1 MKQGRPVMTLPD
13 LRTEPELVALRRVAE
28 NLANTRRERV
38 TSAHLLAAIA
48 SETSLAAELLAE
60 KRLTA
65 DQLLRAARSAADDEE
80 DALHR
85 AEQHARELATR
96 MRGPEPSALHL
107 LVALLSVK
115 TCAAYR
121 VLDQFGVDVVHLR
134 LRAMNIGLGRLQR
147 RAPERA
153 LSSRRAITVPLTPK
167 PSAIRPRTLSPNSAS
182 PTPAAPPADTKAP
195 ETPSTPK
202 RTLAPVVS
210 IHAPNERIATTGTPK
225 PSLGDAKRAG
235 RAKKKRTAD
244 GRFVLDAKRYKY
256 LSEVGVNWCLKAE
269 LGELDV
275 VERPE
280 EVEFVLDVL
289 AKKDANN
296 PCLVGPSGVG
306 KSALIQSLAVRI
318 VEGAGSGLDDRILVE
333 VRIADLIAGTGVRG
347 ALAERIDHLRRELAQ
362 ADGRVVLVFEDLHL
376 LFAPDVA
383 DECGA
388 VLRRALTEGGLPC
401 IGISTPDL
409 FGRWI
414 ESDAALSRCFT
425 RVDVDEPDEEL
436 CAEILERASERL
448 AKHHHVGFEPEAL
461 RQAVAWSKRYVTERA
476 LPDKAIAIIDLAAAR
491 VRRRGGTEVD
501 REQVARVV
509 SERTAVPMDRLLE
522 NDGLRL
528 LNLENA
534 LGERVVGHESALA
547 KISRIVRRNAAG
559 LGGNRPIGTFLLLG
573 PTGVGKTETAKAI
586 AFALFGSETAL
597 TRLDLS
603 EYSEAHAVARLI
615 GSPPG
620 YVGHEAGGQLTEA
633 VRRRPYQVLLL
644 DEVEK
649 AHPEVLETFLPLL
662 DEGRLT
668 DGRGRTVDFCNTVVV
683 LTSNIGAAE
692 AVGTSRRRVGFSSEE
707 GSAKGED
714 LVIEAAKRAL
724 APEFFNRLDE
734 VLVFEPLSRNRVT
747 EIARRLLQKLVDS
760 VMAQRGV
767 ELRVDASV
775 VELLLEQGG
784 YDVQLGA
791 RPMKRAIARLVEG
804 PLAECLLG
812 ANVPAALDIT
822 ALAGSVVLTPAAEPR
837 DDGTAH
843 SAS

>member
-1 MKQGRPVMTLPD
+1 MTLPD

-28 NLANTRRERV
+28 NLAGGRRERV

-65 DQLLRAARSAADDEE
+65 EQLLRAARSASDDEE
-80 DALHR
+80 DALQR
-85 AEQHARELATR
+85 AEQRARELATR
-96 MRGPEPSALHL
+96 MRGPEPGALHL

-115 TCAAYR
+115 GCAAYR
-121 VLDQFGVDVVHLR
+121 VLDQFGIDVVHLR

-147 RAPERA
+147 RAPEPA
-153 LSSRRAITVPLTPK
+153 LSSRRAVTVPLTPR
-167 PSAIRPRTLSPNSAS
+167 PSAIRPRAAG
-182 PTPAAPPADTKAP
+182 PAAAK
-195 ETPSTPK
+195 S
-202 RTLAPVVS
+202 LAPVVPIS
-210 IHAPNERIATTGTPK
+210 APSERPSLPATAVTASHTDVRRAPK
-225 PSLGDAKRAG
+225 P
-235 RAKKKRTAD
+235 KKKRAAD
-244 GRFVLDAKRYKY
+244 GRFVLDPKRFKF
-256 LSEVGVNWCLKAE
+256 LSEVGINWCLKAE
-269 LGELDV
+269 QGELDV
-275 VERPE
+275 VERPT

-306 KSALIQSLAVRI
+306 KSALIQALAARI
-318 VEGAGSGLDDRILVE
+318 VESAGSSLDDRILIE
-333 VRIADLIAGTGVRG
+333 VRVSDLIAGTGVRG
-347 ALAERIDHLRRELAQ
+347 ALAERIDGLRKELAQ
-362 ADGRVVLVFEDLHL
+362 AEGRVVLVFEDLHL
-376 LFAPDVA
+376 LFTPDVA

-388 VLRRALTEGGLPC
+388 LLRRVLTEGGLPC
-401 IGISTPDL
+401 IGISTPEL

-425 RVDVDEPDEEL
+425 RVEVEEPDTDL
-436 CAEILERASERL
+436 CAEIVERASDKL
-448 AKHHHVGFEPEAL
+448 AKHHRVGFDPDAL
-461 RQAVAWSKRYVTERA
+461 REAVAWSKRYVTERA
-476 LPDKAIAIIDLAAAR
+476 LPDKAIAIVDLAAAR
-491 VRRRGGTEVD
+491 ARRRGGLVVD

-509 SERTAVPMDRLLE
+509 SERTSVPIERLLE
-522 NDGLRL
+522 NDGQRL
-528 LNLENA
+528 LNLERA
-534 LGERVVGHESALA
+534 LAERVVGHETALA
-547 KISRIVRRNAAG
+547 KMSRIIRRNAAG
-559 LGGNRPIGTFLLLG
+559 LGGSRPIGTFLLLG

-586 AFALFGSETAL
+586 AFALFGSESAL

-615 GSPPG
+615 GAPPG

-692 AVGTSRRRVGFSSEE
+692 AVGNSRRRVGFSSDEAANTSE
-707 GSAKGED
+707 S
-714 LVIEAAKRAL
+714 LVIEAVKREL

-734 VLVFEPLSRNRVT
+734 VLVFEPLSRERVT

-760 VMAQRGV
+760 VMSQRGV

-784 YDVQLGA
+784 YDAQLGA

-804 PLAECLLG
+804 PLAECLLA
-812 ANVPAALDIT
+812 ANVPQVLDIT
-822 ALAGSVVLTPAAEPR
+822 AVSGQVLLTPVVEPR
-837 DDGTAH
+837 DEPTSHA
-843 SAS
+843 AS

>member
-1 MKQGRPVMTLPD
+1 MTLPD

-28 NLANTRRERV
+28 NLAAARRERV

-48 SETSLAAELLAE
+48 SEASLAAELLAE

-65 DQLLRAARSAADDEE
+65 EQLLRAARSAADDEQ

-85 AEQHARELATR
+85 AEQRARELATR

-115 TCAAYR
+115 SCAAYR
-121 VLDQFGVDVVHLR
+121 VLDQFGIDVVHLR

-147 RAPERA
+147 RAPERV

-167 PSAIRPRTLSPNSAS
+167 PSAIRPRATAPSAVNPAPSPPLPEAK
-182 PTPAAPPADTKAP
+182 PPASSPKVPPRSLASVVPLHGAADRGGTAGAP
-195 ETPSTPK
+195 ALLADPK
-202 RTLAPVVS
+202 RAVRS
-210 IHAPNERIATTGTPK
+210 
-225 PSLGDAKRAG
+225 
-235 RAKKKRTAD
+235 KKKRAAD
-244 GRFVLDAKRYKY
+244 GRFVLDVKRFKY
-256 LSEVGVNWCLKAE
+256 LSEVGINWCLKAE
-269 LGELDV
+269 SGELDV
-275 VERPE
+275 VERAE
-280 EVEFVLDVL
+280 EVEHVLDVL

-306 KSALIQSLAVRI
+306 KSALVQALALRI
-318 VEGAGSGLDDRILVE
+318 VESAGSGLDDRILVE

-347 ALAERIDHLRRELAQ
+347 ALAERIDGLRRELAQ
-362 ADGRVVLVFEDLHL
+362 AEGRVVVVFEDIHL

-388 VLRRALTEGGLPC
+388 ALRRALTDGALPC

-409 FGRWI
+409 FTRWI

-425 RVDVDEPDEEL
+425 RVDVEEPDEEL
-436 CAEILERASERL
+436 GAEILERASQRL
-448 AKHHHVGFEPEAL
+448 AKHHHVSFEPEAL

-476 LPDKAIAIIDLAAAR
+476 LPDKAIAIVDLAAAR
-491 VRRRGGTEVD
+491 ARRRGGLVVD

-509 SERTAVPMDRLLE
+509 SERTAVPIERLLE
-522 NDGLRL
+522 SDGQRL
-528 LNLENA
+528 LNLEHA
-534 LGERVVGHESALA
+534 LAERVVGHEVALS
-547 KISRIVRRNAAG
+547 KMSRIIRRNAAG

-586 AFALFGSETAL
+586 AFALFGSESAL

-649 AHPEVLETFLPLL
+649 AHAEVLETFLPLL

-692 AVGTSRRRVGFSSEE
+692 AVGTNRRRVGFSSE
-707 GSAKGED
+707 GGGTKSDD
-714 LVIEAAKRAL
+714 LVLDAAKRAL

-734 VLVFEPLSRNRVT
+734 VLVFEPLSRERVT

-760 VMAQRGV
+760 VMVQRGV
-767 ELRVDASV
+767 ELRIDASV

-784 YDVQLGA
+784 FDAQLGA

-804 PLAECLLG
+804 PLAERLLG
-812 ANVPAALDIT
+812 AHVPTVLDIV
-822 ALAGSVVLTPAAEPR
+822 ASESGVILTPAADVHEV
-837 DDGTAH
+837 GTAH
-843 SAS
+843 NAS

>member
-1 MKQGRPVMTLPD
+1 MTLPD

-28 NLANTRRERV
+28 NLATTRRERV

-60 KRLTA
+60 RRLTA
-65 DQLLRAARSAADDEE
+65 EQLLRAARSAADDEE

-85 AEQHARELATR
+85 AEQRARDLATR

-115 TCAAYR
+115 SCAAYR

-147 RAPERA
+147 RAPERV
-153 LSSRRAITVPLTPK
+153 LSTRRAITVPLTPK
-167 PSAIRPRTLSPNSAS
+167 PSAIRPRALSPA
-182 PTPAAPPADTKAP
+182 PTSTVPNALVPEVKQTVAPNPVL
-195 ETPSTPK
+195 PK
-202 RTLAPVVS
+202 PRGLAPVVR
-210 IHAPNERIATTGTPK
+210 INVPGEQEGAPAPK
-225 PSLGDAKRAG
+225 VSLSDAKRAA
-235 RAKKKRTAD
+235 RSKKKRSAD
-244 GRFVLDAKRYKY
+244 GRFVLDPKRFKY

-275 VERPE
+275 VERPT
-280 EVEFVLDVL
+280 EVEHVLDVL

-306 KSALIQSLAVRI
+306 KSAIIQALATRI

-347 ALAERIDHLRRELAQ
+347 ALAERIDGLRRELAH
-362 ADGRVVLVFEDLHL
+362 AEGRVVLVFEDLHL

-401 IGISTPDL
+401 IGISTPEL
-409 FGRWI
+409 FARWI
-414 ESDAALSRCFT
+414 ESDAGLARCFT
-425 RVDVDEPDEEL
+425 RVDVEEPDEQL
-436 CAEILERASERL
+436 CTEILERASDKL
-448 AKHHHVGFEPEAL
+448 AKHHRVSFDSEAL

-476 LPDKAIAIIDLAAAR
+476 LPDKAIAIVDLAGAR
-491 VRRRGGTEVD
+491 VRRRGGAEVD
-501 REQVARVV
+501 RQQIARVV
-509 SERTAVPMDRLLE
+509 SERTAVPVDRLLE
-522 NDGLRL
+522 NDGQRL
-528 LNLENA
+528 LNLESA
-534 LGERVVGHESALA
+534 LAERVVGHEAALA
-547 KISRIVRRNAAG
+547 KMSRIVRRNAAG

-586 AFALFGSETAL
+586 AFALFGSESAL

-649 AHPEVLETFLPLL
+649 AHAEVLETFLPML

-668 DGRGRTVDFCNTVVV
+668 DGRGRTVDFCNTVIV

-707 GSAKGED
+707 ASAKSDE

-734 VLVFEPLSRNRVT
+734 VLVFEPLSRERVT

-784 YDVQLGA
+784 YDAQLGA

-812 ANVPAALDIT
+812 ANVPAVLDIV
-822 ALAGSVVLTPAAEPR
+822 AESGAVRLMPASDNQEANAA
-837 DDGTAH
+837 AH
-843 SAS
+843 NAS

>member
-1 MKQGRPVMTLPD
+1 MTLPD

-28 NLANTRRERV
+28 NLATARRERV

-48 SETSLAAELLAE
+48 SEASLASELLLERRLSAE
-60 KRLTA
+60 
-65 DQLLRAARSAADDEE
+65 QLLRAARSASDDEE
-80 DALHR
+80 DALAR
-85 AEQHARELATR
+85 AEQRARELATR

-115 TCAAYR
+115 SCAAYR
-121 VLDQFGVDVVHLR
+121 VLDQFGIDVVHLR

-153 LSSRRAITVPLTPK
+153 LSARRAVTVPLTPR
-167 PSAIRPRTLSPNSAS
+167 PSAIRPRSAS
-182 PTPAAPPADTKAP
+182 PAPTVQSPQVKAP
-195 ETPSTPK
+195 APTAH
-202 RTLAPVVS
+202 RTLAPVVP
-210 IHAPNERIATTGTPK
+210 INAPSERGPGAVPKLTIA
-225 PSLGDAKRAG
+225 DAKRAA
-235 RAKKKRTAD
+235 RHKKKRPAE
-244 GRFVLDAKRYKY
+244 GRFTLDPKRFKY
-256 LSEVGVNWCLKAE
+256 LTEVGINWCLKAE
-269 LGELDV
+269 LGEVDV
-275 VERPE
+275 VERPA
-280 EVEFVLDVL
+280 EVEFLLDVL

-306 KSALIQSLAVRI
+306 KSALVRALASRI
-318 VEGAGSGLDDRILVE
+318 VEGAANGLDDRILIE
-333 VRIADLIAGTGVRG
+333 IRIADLIAGTGVRG
-347 ALAERIDHLRRELAQ
+347 ALAERIDGLRRELGQ
-362 ADGRVVLVFEDLHL
+362 AEGRVVLVFEDLHL

-388 VLRRALTEGGLPC
+388 VLRRALTDGALPC
-401 IGISTPDL
+401 VGVSTPES
-409 FGRWI
+409 FARWI

-425 RVDVDEPDEEL
+425 RVDVEEPDEDL

-448 AKHHHVGFEPEAL
+448 AKHHHVSFEPEAL
-461 RQAVAWSKRYVTERA
+461 RQAVVWSKRYVSERA
-476 LPDKAIAIIDLAAAR
+476 LPDKAIAIVDLAAAR
-491 VRRRGGTEVD
+491 VRRRGGTQVD

-509 SERTAVPMDRLLE
+509 SERTSVPMDRLLE
-522 NDGLRL
+522 NDGQRL
-528 LNLENA
+528 LNLEHA
-534 LGERVVGHESALA
+534 LAERVVGHEAAIA
-547 KISRIVRRNAAG
+547 KMSRIIRRNGAG

-586 AFALFGSETAL
+586 AHALFGSETAL

-603 EYSEAHAVARLI
+603 EYSEPHAVARLI

-633 VRRRPYQVLLL
+633 VRRRPYQVLLF

-692 AVGTSRRRVGFSSEE
+692 AVGTSRRRVGFSS
-707 GSAKGED
+707 GESLATAD
-714 LVIEAAKRAL
+714 ELVIDAAKRAL

-734 VLVFEPLSRNRVT
+734 VLVFEPLSRERVT
-747 EIARRLLQKLVDS
+747 EIARRCLQKLVDS
-760 VMAQRGV
+760 VMAQRNI

-775 VELLLEQGG
+775 VDLLLEQGG
-784 YDVQLGA
+784 YDAQLGA

-812 ANVPAALDIT
+812 SATPAALDIV
-822 ALAGSVVLTPAAEPR
+822 AVEGAVILTPGEVAEVEAER
-837 DDGTAH
+837 

>member
-1 MKQGRPVMTLPD
+1 MTLPD

-28 NLANTRRERV
+28 NLAGGRRERV

-48 SETSLAAELLAE
+48 SETSLASELLAE
-60 KRLTA
+60 RRLTA
-65 DQLLRAARSAADDEE
+65 EQLLRAARSASDDEE

-85 AEQHARELATR
+85 AEQRARELATR
-96 MRGPEPSALHL
+96 MRGPEPGALHL

-115 TCAAYR
+115 GCAAYR
-121 VLDQFGVDVVHLR
+121 VLDQFGIDVVHLR

-147 RAPERA
+147 RAPEPA
-153 LSSRRAITVPLTPK
+153 LSARRAVTVPLTPR
-167 PSAIRPRTLSPNSAS
+167 PSAIRPRAAQPSA
-182 PTPAAPPADTKAP
+182 KG
-195 ETPSTPK
+195 
-202 RTLAPVVS
+202 LAPVVP
-210 IHAPNERIATTGTPK
+210 IGAPSER
-225 PSLGDAKRAG
+225 PSLPAAGAPASHPDAKRAPKP
-235 RAKKKRTAD
+235 KKKRAAE
-244 GRFVLDAKRYKY
+244 GRFALDPKRFKF
-256 LSEVGVNWCLKAE
+256 LSEVGINWCLKAE
-269 LGELDV
+269 QGELDV
-275 VERPE
+275 VERPA

-306 KSALIQSLAVRI
+306 KSALIQALATRI
-318 VEGAGSGLDDRILVE
+318 VEAAGSSLDDRILVE
-333 VRIADLIAGTGVRG
+333 VRVSDLISGTGVRG
-347 ALAERIDHLRRELAQ
+347 ALAERIEGLRKELAQ
-362 ADGRVVLVFEDLHL
+362 TEGRVVLVFEDLHL
-376 LFAPDVA
+376 LFTPDVA

-388 VLRRALTEGGLPC
+388 LLRRALTEGALPC
-401 IGISTPDL
+401 IGISTPEL

-425 RVDVDEPDEEL
+425 RVEVEEPDADL
-436 CAEILERASERL
+436 CAEIVERASDKL
-448 AKHHHVGFEPEAL
+448 AKHHRVGFDPDAL
-461 RQAVAWSKRYVTERA
+461 REAVAWSKRYVTERA
-476 LPDKAIAIIDLAAAR
+476 LPDKAIAIVDLAAAR
-491 VRRRGGTEVD
+491 ARRRGGLVVD

-509 SERTAVPMDRLLE
+509 SERTSVPVERLLE
-522 NDGLRL
+522 NDGQRL
-528 LNLENA
+528 LNLERTLA
-534 LGERVVGHESALA
+534 ERVVGHETALA
-547 KISRIVRRNAAG
+547 KMSRIIRRNAAG
-559 LGGNRPIGTFLLLG
+559 LGGSRPIGTFLLLG

-586 AFALFGSETAL
+586 AFALFGSESAL

-615 GSPPG
+615 GAPPG

-692 AVGTSRRRVGFSSEE
+692 AVGNSRRRVGFSSDEATSKSE
-707 GSAKGED
+707 S
-714 LVIEAAKRAL
+714 LVLEAVKREL

-734 VLVFEPLSRNRVT
+734 VLVFEPLSRERVT

-760 VMAQRGV
+760 VMTQRSV
-767 ELRVDASV
+767 ELHVDASV
-775 VELLLEQGG
+775 VELLLDQGG
-784 YDVQLGA
+784 YDAQLGA

-804 PLAECLLG
+804 PLAECLL
-812 ANVPAALDIT
+812 APNVPAALDIT
-822 ALAGSVVLTPAAEPR
+822 AVSGQVLLTPA
-837 DDGTAH
+837 
-843 SAS
+843 SAG